1 MGWWDCQKGAEMG
14 LQGCDASL
22 PLYVGAMWSLS
33 MMGDARPDVA
43 HQSMAML
50 LSCLD
55 SPSVG
60 F

>member
-1 MGWWDCQKGAEMG
+1 MG
-14 LQGCDASL
+14 LQGCNASL
-22 PLYVGAMWSLS
+22 PPCVGAMWSLS

-43 HQSMAML
+43 HQSTAML
-50 LSCLD
+50 PSYLD